1 MGKQEEMR
9 KTKGT
14 IPSSRTRTASG
25 AQGKSTAQSGTK
37 KPSAQSGA
45 KKPSAQSGAKKPS
58 AQSGA
63 KKPSAQSGAKKPSAQ
78 SGAKKPTAQSGA
90 KKTNTTGKSG
100 SAKNT
105 KNQRQYDERRNSDY
119 ERALYASDEAKEIQ
133 YRRRQRK
140 YNHHRKL
147 KTALFYAAISVA
159 VLAVVTVMSL
169 TVLFN
174 ITEVKVEIGD
184 GVPYTAEQIL
194 QYSTV
199 ETGQNL
205 FMAPISDA
213 QSNITNSL
221 PYIEECTI
229 ERELPSKIIIKT
241 KAAQVVGVVTTLSG
255 QRIVLSSTG
264 KVLEML
270 TPEQTVQA
278 PVLYGVAIETAQLGQ
293 TVECAD
299 SVIMAQ
305 ICKLVQGFAEK
316 GLSLDSITVSE
327 EGELTAMYDGRIK
340 LIFGQPTDMEIKI
353 VLAATTIANGS
364 ITTNEIGE
372 LNLKKPGEAVFS
384 PDYVLD
390 KKEEAA
396 QKRQEQEDTQPTPDE
411 G

>member
-1 MGKQEEMR
+1 MSKQEEKR
-9 KTKGT
+9 TTNGT
-14 IPSSRTRTASG
+14 IPASRTGTASG
-25 AQGKSTAQSGTK
+25 TQGKSSAQSSAK
-37 KPSAQSGA
+37 KTSAQSGV
-45 KKPSAQSGAKKPS
+45 KKTSTQSGAKR
-58 AQSGA
+58 
-63 KKPSAQSGAKKPSAQ
+63 
-78 SGAKKPTAQSGA
+78 
-90 KKTNTTGKSG
+90 TTGSPAGKGG
-100 SAKNT
+100 SA

-174 ITEVKVEIGD
+174 ITEVTVQIGD
-184 GVPYTAEQIL
+184 GVPYTEEQIL

-213 QSNITNSL
+213 QSNITNCL

-229 ERELPSKIIIKT
+229 ERKLPSKIIIKT

-255 QRIVLSSTG
+255 QRIVVSSTG
-264 KVLEML
+264 KVLEL
-270 TPEQTVQA
+270 LSPEQTVQA

-316 GLSLDSITVSE
+316 GLNLDSITVSE

-353 VLAATTIANGS
+353 VLAATTIGNGS
-364 ITTNEIGE
+364 ITTNEMGE

-384 PDYVLD
+384 PDYVIE

-396 QKRQEQEDTQPTPDE
+396 QARQEKKESEPAAEEGEDV
-411 G
+411 